1 LDYTVDV
8 HSLLHATTVGE
19 KTLKGLLDGE
29 LAVADLPIL
38 TRSAFR
44 RLYSQSRQMLR
55 HIFTLT
61 SIFIFDNNDY
71 TWSGVYGDLTQA
83 DAVLFNTC
91 ASQAFSKIVRHCI
104 QDGINAHGISK
115 FPTHIGIWAVE
126 KHIHLMIKFRKVAY
140 KWVQAL
146 FGLKVGERDANIRR
160 VADALAEGNFV

>member
-1 LDYTVDV
+1 
-8 HSLLHATTVGE
+8 
-19 KTLKGLLDGE
+19 
-29 LAVADLPIL
+29 
-38 TRSAFR
+38 
-44 RLYSQSRQMLR
+44 MLR

-61 SIFIFDNNDY
+61 SVFIFDNNNY
-71 TWSGVYGDLTQA
+71 TWSGVYSDLTQA

-160 VADALAEGNFV
+160 VADALAEGNFVRTPLVIIIVM